1 MLHSDEIPAP
11 TPPAYTFCPA
21 SRGFRLWI
29 PRHFR
34 QPAHKKTKTRL
45 ELPVKASRI
54 LMSLW
59 FIAGIPV
66 IVFAY
71 MLVAGL
77 VPLSEAF
84 SGTTPSLS
92 KALSGFVIASLFLGL
107 VLLPW
112 WITWLR
118 LLAKGRQAR
127 SHA

>member
-11 TPPAYTFCPA
+11 THPVHSFLRVPG
-21 SRGFRLWI
+21 GFRLWI

-34 QPAHKKTKTRL
+34 QHARKKAKTRL
-45 ELPVKASRI
+45 ALPVKASRI

-66 IVFAY
+66 VVFAY
-71 MLVAGL
+71 MFVAGL

-112 WITWLR
+112 WITWLV

-127 SHA
+127 SH